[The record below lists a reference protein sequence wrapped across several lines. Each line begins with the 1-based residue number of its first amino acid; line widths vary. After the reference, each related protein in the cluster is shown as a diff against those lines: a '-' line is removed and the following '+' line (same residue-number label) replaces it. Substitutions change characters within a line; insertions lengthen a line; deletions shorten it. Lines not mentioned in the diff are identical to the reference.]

1 MVTLI
6 LSFVL
11 TAKKEPC
18 MKEKPS
24 SLYYIMISF
33 GYQNKKEQTFDQK
46 AALFIKNILLPYQ
59 KAGFNG
65 RIRLSV

>member
-1 MVTLI
+1 
-6 LSFVL
+6 
-11 TAKKEPC
+11 
-18 MKEKPS
+18 
-24 SLYYIMISF
+24 MISF

-46 AALFIKNILLPYQ
+46 AVLFIKNSLLPYQ

>member
-1 MVTLI
+1 
-6 LSFVL
+6 
-11 TAKKEPC
+11 

-24 SLYYIMISF
+24 SPYYIMISF
-33 GYQNKKEQTFDQK
+33 GYQNKKEQTFDRK
-46 AALFIKNILLPYQ
+46 AILFIKISLCPYQ

>member
-1 MVTLI
+1 
-6 LSFVL
+6 
-11 TAKKEPC
+11 

-24 SLYYIMISF
+24 SLYYITISF

-46 AALFIKNILLPYQ
+46 AALFIKNSLLSHQ